1 MKPPPPR
8 QQIAVVR
15 FTGWPSAVQLPVVA
29 MGLIPGTLSLAFLI
43 GGGVPSQ
50 LGAKALIATSF
61 LYSAAVIGAAVIR
74 FRKARSK
81 VLTPDPRVDERLSD
95 AVSRAGITEQRVPK
109 LRGRRHRQITD
120 ALGYPPPRL
129 WISSRIGFSGIDQQ
143 PTWASKLPCVG
154 QSESPLSIYK
164 CLIAG
169 AVCVLT
175 IMLTL
180 IGVSI
185 AADARNSDGAWIVFV
200 IAALP
205 PLVALI
211 CWLRA
216 FSTISVG
223 PGRITLHRRWRT
235 WIVGIR
241 RLLLISSTHTPGSG
255 RPVNPAD
262 VRVVMIMTPVLP
274 ASKTEWR
281 YAMFSTRG
289 HVHEQIRSWVF
300 IGDRRPRAFRRVEID
315 AWRLALYGTAPSNR

>member
-1 MKPPPPR
+1 MKPLPPR

-15 FTGWPSAVQLPVVA
+15 FTGWPAAVQLPVVA
-29 MGLIPGTLSLAFLI
+29 MGLIPGTIGLTYLI

-50 LGAKALIATSF
+50 LGAQLAIAASVV
-61 LYSAAVIGAAVIR
+61 YSAAAIAAAMIR

-81 VLTPDPRVDERLSD
+81 IIPADPRVDERLSD
-95 AVSRAGITEQRVPK
+95 AVSRAGITEQNAPK
-109 LRGRRHRQITD
+109 LRRRRHRQITD

-164 CLIAG
+164 CLVAG
-169 AVCVLT
+169 AVCALT
-175 IMLTL
+175 IMLAL

-185 AADARNSDGAWIVFV
+185 AADTRNSDGAWIVVV

-205 PLVALI
+205 PLVVLI

-223 PGRITLHRRWRT
+223 PGRITLHRRWRM
-235 WIVGIR
+235 WIVTIRR
-241 RLLLISSTHTPGSG
+241 RLLISNAHTPHRG

-262 VRVVMIMTPVLP
+262 VRVVMVMRPVLP
-274 ASKTEWR
+274 VSRTEWG

-315 AWRLALYGTAPSNR
+315 AWRLALYGTAPSSR